1 MLRRFGQPQT
11 RRNCAASHP
20 RFLAS
25 LKVDGTS
32 FSPSELSRIT
42 VSDTRSGVGEGE
54 IYCAPAISRSYGMSR
69 SDEYRQI
76 ALECIEGARTS
87 RSAEQRKQ
95 LLELGKAWMA
105 AASLL
110 DHGSKMPALDDYVA
124 TGNTL
129 IESGAGHVQSRQGS
143 ADRSQVVGRGR

>member
-1 MLRRFGQPQT
+1 
-11 RRNCAASHP
+11 
-20 RFLAS
+20 
-25 LKVDGTS
+25 
-32 FSPSELSRIT
+32 
-42 VSDTRSGVGEGE
+42 
-54 IYCAPAISRSYGMSR
+54 MSR

-76 ALECIEGARTS
+76 ALECIEGAR
-87 RSAEQRKQ
+87 QRKQ
-95 LLELGKAWMA
+95 LLELAKAWMT

-143 ADRSQVVGRGR
+143 ADHSQVGGRGR

>member
-1 MLRRFGQPQT
+1 
-11 RRNCAASHP
+11 
-20 RFLAS
+20 
-25 LKVDGTS
+25 
-32 FSPSELSRIT
+32 
-42 VSDTRSGVGEGE
+42 
-54 IYCAPAISRSYGMSR
+54 MSR

-76 ALECIEGARTS
+76 ALECIAGARTS

-129 IESGAGHVQSRQGS
+129 LESGVGHVQSRQGS
-143 ADRSQVVGRGR
+143 ADGSRVAGRGR

>member
-1 MLRRFGQPQT
+1 
-11 RRNCAASHP
+11 
-20 RFLAS
+20 
-25 LKVDGTS
+25 
-32 FSPSELSRIT
+32 
-42 VSDTRSGVGEGE
+42 
-54 IYCAPAISRSYGMSR
+54 MSR

-124 TGNTL
+124 TGSTL

>member
-76 ALECIEGARTS
+76 AFECIEGARTS

-95 LLELGKAWMA
+95 LLELAKAWMT

-124 TGNTL
+124 TG
-129 IESGAGHVQSRQGS
+129 
-143 ADRSQVVGRGR
+143 RGIAYPRPT